1 MYLSDQL
8 LVNLDHFRGI
18 IPMQLLSAGLATSK
32 KRKKDIHKM
41 IRSMDYLEVDEISA
55 MCLVIILDMPEGH
68 NTSSDTGIE
77 GELPNLYLGQ

>member
-32 KRKKDIHKM
+32 KRRKDVHKM
-41 IRSMDYLEVDEISA
+41 VRSMNYLEVDDIPT
-55 MCLVIILDMPEGH
+55 MCCVIILDMPEGH

-77 GELPNLYLGQ
+77 GELPNLHLGK